1 MKGFK
6 PRRTVTTVSRANDA
20 GAFEVRAGERVLGTV
35 SRLSSE
41 ADDMLAGSFTHTPAF
56 ADHGAVFAALA
67 RALAAGDDAGAAAKR
82 AEIALAGIGV
92 WHADHDMRVDQEGS
106 LSITAGRVRFK
117 PTDAYLTMRT
127 GGL

>member
-20 GAFEVRAGERVLGTV
+20 GGFEVRAGERVLGTV

-56 ADHGAVFAALA
+56 ADHAGLFAALGSA
-67 RALAAGDDAGAAAKR
+67 VAAGDETAAAAQR
-82 AEIALAGIGV
+82 AEIARAGIGV

-106 LSITAGRVRFK
+106 LVIAAGRVRFR

>member
-1 MKGFK
+1 MKGFR

-56 ADHGAVFAALA
+56 ADHAGLFAALA
-67 RALAAGDDAGAAAKR
+67 RAIADGDDDEATAKR
-82 AEIALAGIGV
+82 GEIARAAIGV
-92 WHADHDMRVDQEGS
+92 WHAEHDMRVDQDGS
-106 LSITAGRVRFK
+106 LSIAAGRVRFR
-117 PTDAYLTMRT
+117 PTDTYLTLRT